1 MVAGLSRA
9 KRSYSASVALQASRV
24 AEENLATA
32 TIPSGRS
39 GRGLEASLT
48 ISSSCSYS
56 LLSVSGVIKMCVGG
70 QQNESCRER
79 EHCMVENDLPLDFFL
94 F

>member
-56 LLSVSGVIKMCVGG
+56 LLSVSGVIKMCVWGVSKT
-70 QQNESCRER
+70 NHAESESTA
-79 EHCMVENDLPLDFFL
+79 
-94 F
+94 